1 MPHLM
6 GEFPML
12 TSPNGKG
19 LITIGGNIGIEY
31 TDPRTFDGIFE
42 MKCED
47 DVLDNCLWL
56 ESPLNMTKIVDEER
70 EEDDSIRTSNQR
82 RYNHVAFWIP
92 EELDMCQPK
101 QDEEQD
107 SEANQGQE

>member
-1 MPHLM
+1 MPRPLHFL
-6 GEFPML
+6 PML

-19 LITIGGNIGIEY
+19 LITIGGENKVEVGDLWSELY
-31 TDPRTFDGIFE
+31 FDRIFE

-92 EELDMCQPK
+92 EELDMCHPK
-101 QDEEQD
+101 QDEE
-107 SEANQGQE
+107 